1 MPTLHPSRTNPNA
14 ASQESIPDS
23 PWRAGAWEHLG
34 QATPGRFHS
43 EASPGV
49 GLELPSGHRWQGPGG
64 SLGPDLEEMQR
75 ECCGNARYEQCKEA
89 MNLDRK
95 IRKGFPEEGLRE
107 KGD

>member
-1 MPTLHPSRTNPNA
+1 MLPPRR
-14 ASQESIPDS
+14 ASLI
-23 PWRAGAWEHLG
+23 A
-34 QATPGRFHS
+34 PG
-43 EASPGV
+43 E
-49 GLELPSGHRWQGPGG
+49 QGPGSTWVRLLQGDFTLRLPQGLAWRCPGGTDGRVLGG

-89 MNLDRK
+89 VNLDRK